1 MPWLPAFLRWL
12 SLFSF
17 LFHLFSLPLLTPCRS
32 NSAHTS
38 LAATLLAPAT
48 VAGIGISVMLHGV
61 AFWLVVLGGSGSP
74 GQSKPDQS
82 VDAAPG
88 IAIVLRPVIA
98 EPPPQPPPQPLPP
111 PQPQPPVEP
120 PTTSPPMRVP
130 ITAPAAARTVER
142 PAAPNENTKPAPNY
156 IPQPPPPPSF
166 VPPAPASV
174 SFAGLSST
182 GDVAKGVV
190 YAVDC
195 SGPMITSM
203 PLVAE
208 ELLRSIAAL
217 SPEQRFSVVAFH
229 DAAGSA
235 KSRAFS
241 AELIAPSREAL
252 VQLAKW
258 LDGLDIGG
266 SSNPMDGLR
275 TSLALTRGHKPAVV
289 FLLCRSISRTEGN
302 AWQLSGEETLR
313 ELDSLNPVDP
323 ATGKRA
329 AAIKTIQF
337 IEPDTSRTLERIA
350 REHGGDASPE
360 SSLKVITPGEMRRK

>member
-1 MPWLPAFLRWL
+1 M
-12 SLFSF
+12 
-17 LFHLFSLPLLTPCRS
+17 LTPCRS
-32 NSAHTS
+32 NSAHVS
-38 LAATLLAPAT
+38 LAAILLAPAT
-48 VAGIGISVMLHGV
+48 VAGIGISVVLHGV
-61 AFWLVVLGGSGSP
+61 AFWLVVLGGSGTSGP
-74 GQSKPDQS
+74 SKPDRPT
-82 VDAAPG
+82 DAAPG

-98 EPPPQPPPQPLPP
+98 EPPPKAPPQPLPQLPIEP
-111 PQPQPPVEP
+111 PIKPPIEP
-120 PTTSPPMRVP
+120 PTTPPPMRLV
-130 ITAPAAARTVER
+130 IEAPPAARTI
-142 PAAPNENTKPAPNY
+142 AQAPGTNENTRPAPRY
-156 IPQPPPPPSF
+156 IPPPPAPRTQA
-166 VPPAPASV
+166 PPAPTTV
-174 SFAGLSST
+174 SFAGLSSS

-235 KSRAFS
+235 KARAFS
-241 AELIAPSREAL
+241 PDLIAPNRDTL
-252 VQLAKW
+252 VRLAKW
-258 LDGLDIGG
+258 LDSLDVGG

-275 TSLALTRGHKPAVV
+275 ASLSLTKGHEPAVV

-313 ELDSLNPVDP
+313 ELDSLNPIDP

-337 IEPDTSRTLERIA
+337 IEPDTSRTLEKIA
-350 REHGGDASPE
+350 REHGGDASPG
-360 SSLKVITPGEMRRK
+360 SSLKVITPGEMKRR

>member
-1 MPWLPAFLRWL
+1 M
-12 SLFSF
+12 
-17 LFHLFSLPLLTPCRS
+17 LTPCRS

-48 VAGIGISVMLHGV
+48 VAGIGISVLLHGV
-61 AFWLVVLGGSGSP
+61 AFWVVVLGGSGIT
-74 GQSKPDQS
+74 GATKPDRH

-98 EPPPQPPPQPLPP
+98 EPPPQAPPPPL
-111 PQPQPPVEP
+111 PQPPIEP
-120 PTTSPPMRVP
+120 PTTPPPLRVP
-130 ITAPAAARTVER
+130 IAAPAAARAAKVA
-142 PAAPNENTKPAPNY
+142 AAPSENAKPAPRY
-156 IPQPPPPPSF
+156 IAPPPPAPSPT
-166 VPPAPASV
+166 PPAPATV

-182 GDVAKGVV
+182 GEVAKGVV

-241 AELIAPSREAL
+241 AELIAPSRDTL
-252 VQLAKW
+252 VRLAKW
-258 LDGLDIGG
+258 LDGLDVGG

-275 TSLALTRGHKPAVV
+275 ASLSLTRGHKPAVV

-302 AWQLSGEETLR
+302 AWQLSGQDTLR
-313 ELDSLNPVDP
+313 ELDLLNPIDP
-323 ATGKRA
+323 ATGKRG

-337 IEPDTSRTLERIA
+337 IEPDTSRTLEKIA
-350 REHGGDASPE
+350 REHGGDESPE
-360 SSLKVITPGEMRRK
+360 SSLKVITPAEMRRK